1 MSSCSRQGSGF
12 GYQGSEFPT
21 MGQRP
26 GSAALVRAHRTPV
39 TCAALAAIVFAF
51 ALAGCGFHLRGEA
64 TYSFSTIFV
73 NAPGA
78 PLLASE
84 MRRALNATG
93 SAKVVEDAKQAQV
106 ILDIPLVA
114 NDKEVLSISGAGA
127 VEEYALIMRVG
138 FRLHDPTGNDWLPAG
153 EISLRRSYTFSES
166 QVLARGT
173 QEERL
178 LKEMQTD
185 AVQQLIRRLQ
195 AAKKPA

>member
-1 MSSCSRQGSGF
+1 MI
-12 GYQGSEFPT
+12 
-21 MGQRP
+21 
-26 GSAALVRAHRTPV
+26 RAHSTHARLV
-39 TCAALAAIVFAF
+39 LSAVVFAL

-64 TYSFSTIFV
+64 TYTFSSIYV

-78 PLLASE
+78 PLLAAE
-84 MRRALNATG
+84 MKRALNSTG
-93 SAKVVEDAKQAQV
+93 SAKTVDDAKQAQV

-114 NDKEVLSISGAGA
+114 DDKEVLSISGAGA
-127 VEEYALIMRVG
+127 VEEYALIKRVS
-138 FRLHDPTGNDWLPAG
+138 FRLHDALGNDWLPPG
-153 EISLRRSYTFSES
+153 EIQLRRSYTFSES

>member
-1 MSSCSRQGSGF
+1 MMRAVAAPARFIVGS
-12 GYQGSEFPT
+12 
-21 MGQRP
+21 
-26 GSAALVRAHRTPV
+26 LV
-39 TCAALAAIVFAF
+39 LAF

-106 ILDIPLVA
+106 VLDIPLVA

-138 FRLHDPTGNDWLPAG
+138 FRLHDPTGNNWLPPG

>member
-1 MSSCSRQGSGF
+1 MSWFRVASI
-12 GYQGSEFPT
+12 
-21 MGQRP
+21 
-26 GSAALVRAHRTPV
+26 A
-39 TCAALAAIVFAF
+39 FAF
-51 ALAGCGFHLRGEA
+51 ALGGCGFHLRGEA
-64 TYSFSTIFV
+64 TYAFSSIYV

-78 PLLASE
+78 PLLAAE
-84 MRRALNATG
+84 MKRALDATG
-93 SAKVVEDAKQAQV
+93 SAKSVDDAKQAQV

-114 NDKEVLSISGAGA
+114 DDKEVLSISGAGA
-127 VEEYALIMRVG
+127 VEEYALIKRVS
-138 FRLHDPTGNDWLPAG
+138 FSLHDPLGNDWLPPG
-153 EISLRRSYTFSES
+153 EIQLRRSYTFNES

>member
-1 MSSCSRQGSGF
+1 MSWFRVASI
-12 GYQGSEFPT
+12 
-21 MGQRP
+21 
-26 GSAALVRAHRTPV
+26 AL
-39 TCAALAAIVFAF
+39 AF

-64 TYSFSTIFV
+64 TYAFSSIYV

-78 PLLASE
+78 PLLAAE
-84 MRRALNATG
+84 MKRALNSTG
-93 SAKVVEDAKQAQV
+93 SAKTIDDPKQAQV

-114 NDKEVLSISGAGA
+114 DDKEVLSISGAGA
-127 VEEYALIMRVG
+127 VEEYALIKRVS
-138 FRLHDPTGNDWLPAG
+138 FRLHDPLGNDWLPAG
-153 EISLRRSYTFSES
+153 EIQLRRSYTFSES